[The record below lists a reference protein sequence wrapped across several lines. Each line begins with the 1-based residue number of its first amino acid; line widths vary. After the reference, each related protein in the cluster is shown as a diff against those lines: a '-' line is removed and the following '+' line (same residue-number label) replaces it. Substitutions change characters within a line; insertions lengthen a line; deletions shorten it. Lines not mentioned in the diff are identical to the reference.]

1 VWSNGVIVTPPC
13 LDQHPCLGEAVE
25 DLAVEQLV
33 AKRTVEALVIAV
45 LPWRARCD
53 VQRLHADPAEPFLNR
68 GSDELAAIVRPDMR
82 WRTPRDEQLG
92 KRRQHVFVFQLTC
105 DGQRQA
111 LPAGLVDDREDPE
124 LAPVVRSR
132 FDTVVRPDTRS

>member
-1 VWSNGVIVTPPC
+1 
-13 LDQHPCLGEAVE
+13 
-25 DLAVEQLV
+25 
-33 AKRTVEALVIAV
+33 
-45 LPWRARCD
+45 
-53 VQRLHADPAEPFLNR
+53 
-68 GSDELAAIVRPDMR
+68 MR

-92 KRRQHVFVFQLTC
+92 KRRQHVFVFQVTC

-132 FDTVVRPDTRS
+132 FDKVVRPDMPRILRPQPDARAVVQPQPATLGLLLWHLQPLTPPDAFDTLMIH